1 MGAGP
6 FFGETVAERD
16 CLLSTIQLSTGD
28 SNAYFYA
35 AVFGDE
41 GTSGRLR
48 YANGLRG
55 SGSGSRLN
63 GTELKARLRRDG
75 LDRSFQTGSGAR
87 IINNN
92 KECCTCVAQNLQCRV
107 CRRLYFSR
115 FCPKA

>member
-55 SGSGSRLN
+55 SGSGPRLN

-75 LDRSFQTGSGAR
+75 LLHTG
-87 IINNN
+87 
-92 KECCTCVAQNLQCRV
+92 L
-107 CRRLYFSR
+107 
-115 FCPKA
+115 

>member
-41 GTSGRLR
+41 GTS
-48 YANGLRG
+48 
-55 SGSGSRLN
+55 
-63 GTELKARLRRDG
+63 
-75 LDRSFQTGSGAR
+75 
-87 IINNN
+87 
-92 KECCTCVAQNLQCRV
+92 
-107 CRRLYFSR
+107 
-115 FCPKA
+115 